1 MEITTELVDHLA
13 ELSRLEFTAEEIE
26 NFKHEFAQ
34 TIERIEK
41 LENANLQTED
51 NVQCALDAE
60 QELKQ
65 DVQGESLK
73 KDEVIKNAPD
83 TMGSSIAVP
92 MMVE

>member
-34 TIERIEK
+34 TMEQIEK

>member
-13 ELSRLEFTAEEIE
+13 ELSRLEFTAEETE

-34 TIERIEK
+34 TMKQIEK
-41 LENANLQTED
+41 LENANLQAED
-51 NVQCALDAE
+51 NVQNVLDAE

-65 DVQGESLK
+65 DVAGESLK

>member
-13 ELSRLEFTAEEIE
+13 ELSRLEFTAEETE

-34 TIERIEK
+34 TMKQIEK
-41 LENANLQTED
+41 LENANLQVED
-51 NVQCALDAE
+51 NVQNVLDAE

-65 DVQGESLK
+65 DVAGESLK

>member
-13 ELSRLEFTAEEIE
+13 ELSRLEFTAEETE

-34 TIERIEK
+34 TMKQIEK

-51 NVQCALDAE
+51 NVQYALDAE

-65 DVQGESLK
+65 DVAGESLK

>member
-1 MEITTELVDHLA
+1 M
-13 ELSRLEFTAEEIE
+13 
-26 NFKHEFAQ
+26 KQ
-34 TIERIEK
+34 IEK

-51 NVQCALDAE
+51 NVQNVLDAE

-65 DVQGESLK
+65 DVAGESLK

>member
-13 ELSRLEFTAEEIE
+13 ELSRLEFTAEETE

-34 TIERIEK
+34 TMNQIEK
-41 LENANLQTED
+41 LENANLQVED
-51 NVQCALDAE
+51 NVQNVLDAE

-65 DVQGESLK
+65 DVAGESLK

>member
-13 ELSRLEFTAEEIE
+13 ELSRLEFTAEETE

-34 TIERIEK
+34 TMKQIEK

-51 NVQCALDAE
+51 NVQNVLDAE

-65 DVQGESLK
+65 DVAGESLK